1 MDNVDVSM
9 ITLSQAN
16 IRKRTSIDINKID
29 LTDKEKITVR
39 KEVEIIKEKY
49 PNYIPIIVRPK
60 DKTITLTKYKF
71 LVGGDVTIGQFLS
84 ILRKKMKS
92 MKPSEAIYLFV
103 NNKIPETSSLLS
115 SIYSSNVDEQ
125 TQMLYFT
132 LCKENTFG

>member
-60 DKTITLTKYKF
+60 DNTITLTKYKF